1 MNQTNGGNTQFHG
14 RSWKHMLTYTIGG
27 STSNARYMQNGDDG
41 DNSSFAFSH
50 VLFWFHDIG
59 TAAITYQTMHATD
72 GSGNYYGYSG
82 SYMVSLGG
90 NTMIIDRATY
100 INNLYSDVVNVTKNL
115 ETNTYK
121 AFDKD
126 NKEITLDM
134 NAVEAEFAKLDYKNK
149 RMKEYPSLRDLA
161 DAMYW
166 NSKGD
171 SSKLYSILRS
181 M

>member
-1 MNQTNGGNTQFHG
+1 MNFKSAYTLIYFTISTITFAQKGVRIAYIDFNT
-14 RSWKHMLTYTIGG
+14 
-27 STSNARYMQNGDDG
+27 
-41 DNSSFAFSH
+41 
-50 VLFWFHDIG
+50 
-59 TAAITYQTMHATD
+59 
-72 GSGNYYGYSG
+72 
-82 SYMVSLGG
+82 
-90 NTMIIDRATY
+90 IIEE
-100 INNLYSDVVNVTKNL
+100 ISDYKVATKNL

-134 NAVEAEFAKLDYKNK
+134 NAVEAEFAKLDYQTK

-171 SSKLYSILRS
+171 SSKLTAYYAACEKVKTDNPKP
-181 M
+181 

>member
-1 MNQTNGGNTQFHG
+1 
-14 RSWKHMLTYTIGG
+14 
-27 STSNARYMQNGDDG
+27 
-41 DNSSFAFSH
+41 
-50 VLFWFHDIG
+50 
-59 TAAITYQTMHATD
+59 
-72 GSGNYYGYSG
+72 
-82 SYMVSLGG
+82 
-90 NTMIIDRATY
+90 MIIDRATC
-100 INNLYSDVVNVTKNL
+100 IHNLYSDVVNVTKNL

-126 NKEITLDM
+126 NKEITIDM

-171 SSKLYSILRS
+171 SSKLTAYYAACEKVKTDNPKPS
-181 M
+181 